1 MSDKLSS
8 VEIKLG
14 RNVREISVS
23 TNILRHMEFD
33 RLTFAP
39 KLQDVVDATELDKE
53 EANATTDGQLISSLV
68 GIVSEGDFDEAM
80 FGSLYELQA
89 SSRISKSSS
98 NKKPKKRVK
107 KTKS

>member
-33 RLTFAP
+33 RMTVTP

-53 EANATTDGQLISSLV
+53 EANATTDG
-68 GIVSEGDFDEAM
+68 
-80 FGSLYELQA
+80 
-89 SSRISKSSS
+89 
-98 NKKPKKRVK
+98 
-107 KTKS
+107 